1 MVDMTIDTESNVV
14 YIASC
19 TSFFVYKMCS
29 AGNTG
34 KLNAVFYDPDTFT
47 AISSLQYSNTFSG
60 LSGILLIGHN
70 LVIVHHDQNYLTEIT
85 LSGDKTSISS
95 TTQHPFR
102 DSSGT
107 DISMSYYTN
116 VFALDSSRSSI
127 WIASSH
133 SSDENFY
140 QMNINTWRMTI
151 HTGFFSK
158 VGRDA
163 VHNAKIY
170 SRTVLFPPSGSL
182 MYVGGYKIV
191 VKDYLDGTGELLSG
205 DNYNGGWF
213 YEPWKNART
222 FNRFFEV
229 QSLALSPDGL
239 FLYVGSLD
247 NKFGTIK
254 RIALGLPETRAT
266 HTNMCSCVQDAVS
279 SFGNLIGICV
289 ECPDVANMISPAE
302 EDTCACRPQY
312 FPDFKT
318 EVGFLSNPLGPIGS
332 KTRIAY
338 FGSGSGTIAKGIA
351 FDFDE
356 DYFWVVKQE
365 NLLMLRVS
373 DGSVVKTFSEY
384 KTDTN
389 FHSGSF
395 KAIKRS
401 MLTGDHI
408 WMVANSEIYKINT
421 ADGLEICSY
430 RPSENPR
437 QFYVSK
443 DETFLIFSAYVYD
456 RTPAEFHYVYVE
468 ISGTDGCTFTE
479 KFSRYNE
486 KTTYFFFEFTL
497 DASEQYVY
505 SSSLGTLTRFPV
517 SYFNAIDTGTK
528 FSMEIMGTSSHGCRD
543 TDSYVLMDG
552 DDTVYMHCLE
562 WFLKFDLQT
571 NSFVKFC
578 DIPENLATQAEMD
591 YYYCNRWTPGNFPW
605 DLSRDGKSLLVL
617 DGKSTTYIEANAALI
632 SAGPVKGDVYT
643 FLCTACPPHSSTRY
657 LGHRPHTETGN
668 IEDCICDPGFEE
680 EIVEKLVLQINP
692 WGPKTETIVW
702 GEPGTSGH
710 VDDANP
716 ANVRFNSPSRVFFA
730 NGLSDNLY
738 VLEMWQYKIRKIDLS
753 TRSTSTAGTYT
764 TLWLFVEMAPDG
776 TLYGGN
782 NDNVVLLNADYS
794 AKSTIYTLPAISNGM
809 YLNNYMSA
817 SHGVFSA
824 DGNYMF
830 VFSGVLNVY
839 FVVLDLRSN
848 PVTSHGPYS
857 LYVPQ
862 SASSRCSG
870 YDTHVVLSP
879 DEKTL
884 YYTQSCGSDKNIKK
898 VDSCSPDHYST
909 CNPSPTTLFSHADEQ
924 VAGIALYGQ
933 NTLLFTHFNLIKKID
948 LSVQPYTVETFMEGS
963 FTGEGNRFAQ
973 GGLAVSPDN
982 LFLVSSRST
991 HNVRLH
997 SLGHWY
1003 ELQNISQ
1010 CSPCDIGW
1018 YSNGSL
1024 GASCQPCPVGSTAA
1038 PGAGKS
1044 LEDCRCDL
1052 LSENS
1057 VVSATGD
1064 FCTCKSDAF
1073 FVDTQTVYDEIPN
1086 EHGPLGQTVTQY
1098 ESSDT
1103 NLFYYTDYKTALSQD
1118 GQFMYLRAYT
1128 GSEYTL
1134 ARFNFASQQIQHL
1147 FYDDGPYTNFF
1158 LTNNDK
1164 YVWFEDA
1171 GQGLFQLDVE
1181 TLVTGA
1187 YSEGYTST
1195 LLL

>member
-1 MVDMTIDTESNVV
+1 MPIVCAEGERMCFDGSCYAKREYLQKCTVPYNGCGPGYMECNTTFDSGVCRKSIIECEREHGCGKDEKLCGWERTSDGSMYSSKKSAVRKRICKKRCYFTQAMKPETKAQEVDTTASDTVIDLMTNDREGAAKRRSVRMRVKKGMLRRKTNFTFVDVPDSVRFSEKVVKKFGERVKAPMITIEPSEEVDFSQPGGIELEFPVLDEAAQESSVVCNALLLKLRAYKIDNILNATEDWAEMGRCKPARWSGGAECICKVNVTHFSTFAVAEEDELCGDNVPDGSCAVGEFFNAGTSACENCTVGKTSCGGGVGEDGCRCAEGGGFNGSVVGSTVIQHVEGNTECTISDEHCYPDENDAGAIADMEWLSDQYLLSLHLNTHVIYRHDTSVYPHTKTLFAGTKDVDTFNTVGTSGYPFGSFQKMVDMTIDTESNVV

-279 SFGNLIGICV
+279 SFGNLTGICV

-443 DETFLIFSAYVYD
+443 DETFLIFLLM
-456 RTPAEFHYVYVE
+456 FM
-468 ISGTDGCTFTE
+468 
-479 KFSRYNE
+479 
-486 KTTYFFFEFTL
+486 
-497 DASEQYVY
+497 
-505 SSSLGTLTRFPV
+505 
-517 SYFNAIDTGTK
+517 TGPPLN
-528 FSMEIMGTSSHGCRD
+528 FIMC
-543 TDSYVLMDG
+543 M
-552 DDTVYMHCLE
+552 
-562 WFLKFDLQT
+562 
-571 NSFVKFC
+571 
-578 DIPENLATQAEMD
+578 
-591 YYYCNRWTPGNFPW
+591 
-605 DLSRDGKSLLVL
+605 
-617 DGKSTTYIEANAALI
+617 
-632 SAGPVKGDVYT
+632 
-643 FLCTACPPHSSTRY
+643 
-657 LGHRPHTETGN
+657 
-668 IEDCICDPGFEE
+668 
-680 EIVEKLVLQINP
+680 
-692 WGPKTETIVW
+692 
-702 GEPGTSGH
+702 
-710 VDDANP
+710 
-716 ANVRFNSPSRVFFA
+716 
-730 NGLSDNLY
+730 
-738 VLEMWQYKIRKIDLS
+738 
-753 TRSTSTAGTYT
+753 
-764 TLWLFVEMAPDG
+764 
-776 TLYGGN
+776 
-782 NDNVVLLNADYS
+782 
-794 AKSTIYTLPAISNGM
+794 
-809 YLNNYMSA
+809 
-817 SHGVFSA
+817 
-824 DGNYMF
+824 
-830 VFSGVLNVY
+830 
-839 FVVLDLRSN
+839 
-848 PVTSHGPYS
+848 
-857 LYVPQ
+857 
-862 SASSRCSG
+862 
-870 YDTHVVLSP
+870 
-879 DEKTL
+879 
-884 YYTQSCGSDKNIKK
+884 
-898 VDSCSPDHYST
+898 
-909 CNPSPTTLFSHADEQ
+909 
-924 VAGIALYGQ
+924 
-933 NTLLFTHFNLIKKID
+933 
-948 LSVQPYTVETFMEGS
+948 
-963 FTGEGNRFAQ
+963 
-973 GGLAVSPDN
+973 
-982 LFLVSSRST
+982 
-991 HNVRLH
+991 
-997 SLGHWY
+997 
-1003 ELQNISQ
+1003 
-1010 CSPCDIGW
+1010 
-1018 YSNGSL
+1018 
-1024 GASCQPCPVGSTAA
+1024 
-1038 PGAGKS
+1038 
-1044 LEDCRCDL
+1044 
-1052 LSENS
+1052 
-1057 VVSATGD
+1057 
-1064 FCTCKSDAF
+1064 
-1073 FVDTQTVYDEIPN
+1073 
-1086 EHGPLGQTVTQY
+1086 
-1098 ESSDT
+1098 
-1103 NLFYYTDYKTALSQD
+1103 
-1118 GQFMYLRAYT
+1118 
-1128 GSEYTL
+1128 
-1134 ARFNFASQQIQHL
+1134 
-1147 FYDDGPYTNFF
+1147 
-1158 LTNNDK
+1158 
-1164 YVWFEDA
+1164 
-1171 GQGLFQLDVE
+1171 
-1181 TLVTGA
+1181 
-1187 YSEGYTST
+1187 
-1195 LLL
+1195 